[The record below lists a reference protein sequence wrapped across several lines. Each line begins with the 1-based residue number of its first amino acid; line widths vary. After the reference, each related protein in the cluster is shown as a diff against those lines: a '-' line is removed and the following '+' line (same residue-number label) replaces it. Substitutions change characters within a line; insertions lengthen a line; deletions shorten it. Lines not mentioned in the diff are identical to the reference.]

1 MRLTRL
7 SAAAAIA
14 GALAAPL
21 AMAGTAS
28 ATTGTGSAYGLAATG
43 LVAIPATPA
52 VAATADRSLLHL
64 PANPLIDVKALHVTA
79 KPAYA
84 RASVTDLSVAKA
96 ALTAH
101 LVTAT
106 CDNGTARSHL
116 AKASLAGHRLAADAA
131 PNSAL
136 SIPVQGLGTANVT
149 LNKQVRNADGSVTV
163 TAIEATLPLGA
174 GHTQTLSV
182 SSATCAGAAENP
194 PSQPPGNPKPPTPTP
209 TATGSP
215 VPTQPPGQAPKP
227 TPVTGDLPVTG

>member
-1 MRLTRL
+1 MRSIRL
-7 SAAAAIA
+7 AACAVAA

-21 AMAGTAS
+21 VMSGTAS
-28 ATTGTGSAYGLAATG
+28 ATGGTGSAYGLAATG

-64 PANPLIDVKALHVTA
+64 PANPLIDVKVLHVTA

-96 ALTAH
+96 ALRAH

-106 CDNGTARSHL
+106 CTAGTATSHL
-116 AKASLAGHRLAADAA
+116 VNATLAGRRLAADAA

-136 SIPVQGLGTANVT
+136 TIPVQGLGTASVT
-149 LNKQVRNADGSVTV
+149 LNKQVRNADGTLTV
-163 TAIEATLPLGA
+163 TAIEAVLPLGP

-182 SSATCAGAAENP
+182 SSATCAGIRKE
-194 PSQPPGNPKPPTPTP
+194 
-209 TATGSP
+209 
-215 VPTQPPGQAPKP
+215 PPGQAPKP
-227 TPVTGDLPVTG
+227 EPVPSDLPVTG